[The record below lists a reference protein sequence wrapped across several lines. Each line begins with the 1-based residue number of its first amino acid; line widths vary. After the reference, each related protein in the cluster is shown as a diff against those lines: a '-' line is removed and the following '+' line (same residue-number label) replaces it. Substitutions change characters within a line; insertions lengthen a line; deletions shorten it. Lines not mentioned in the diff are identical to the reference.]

1 MHKFVLSVF
10 ILVVAVAESCSA
22 QTSPSLSTKPY
33 YSASDLDY
41 IALIPPPP
49 AENSPTGK
57 LDLQA
62 VLDQQKGIT
71 PERIAAIQFEDTKP
85 DVYKVIGDAL
95 GPKFKSENFPFATAF
110 YDKVHAEKGIAI
122 RDTKRK
128 YKKVRPFQYSKDV
141 SDYSHHSGQEAKK
154 ITPTYP
160 GGHCTFA
167 AEAMTLMGMMLPEK
181 SEALAARSWEYD
193 RDRLAVGATYPSDC
207 EAGHVAAALAVSQM
221 FKNPEFQSDFK
232 AAKAELR
239 KGFDLP

>member
-1 MHKFVLSVF
+1 MLKFVLSVF
-10 ILVVAVAESCSA
+10 ILVVAVTELCFA
-22 QTSPSLSTKPY
+22 QSSPSLSTKPY
-33 YSASDLDY
+33 ISASDVDY
-41 IALIPPPP
+41 IGLIPAPP

-95 GPKFKSENFPFATAF
+95 GPRFKSENFPFATAF
-110 YDKVHAEKGIAI
+110 FDKVHAEKGIAI
-122 RDTKRK
+122 RDVKRK

-141 SDYSHHSGQEAKK
+141 SDYSHHSGQSAKK

-167 AEAMTLMGMMLPEK
+167 AEAMTLMDMMLPEK
-181 SEALAARSWEYD
+181 RDALSARSWEYD

-207 EAGHVAAALAVSQM
+207 EAGHIAASLAVSQM
-221 FKNPEFQSDFK
+221 LKNPEFQSDFE

-239 KGFDLP
+239 KGLDLP

>member
-1 MHKFVLSVF
+1 MRKFVLTVF
-10 ILVVAVAESCSA
+10 IFVVADAGLCVAQSSA
-22 QTSPSLSTKPY
+22 SLSTKPY
-33 YSASDLDY
+33 ISASDLDY
-41 IALIPPPP
+41 VALIPAPP

-95 GPKFKSENFPFATAF
+95 GPKFKSESFPFATAF
-110 YDKVHAEKGIAI
+110 FDKVHAEKGIAI
-122 RDTKRK
+122 REAKRK
-128 YKKVRPFQYSKDV
+128 YKRRRPFQYSKDV
-141 SDYSHHSGQEAKK
+141 SDYSHHSGQSAKK

-167 AEAMTLMGMMLPEK
+167 AEAMTLMDMMVPEK
-181 SEALAARSWEYD
+181 REALSARSWEYD

-221 FKNPEFQSDFK
+221 LKNPEFQSDFQ
-232 AAKAELR
+232 AAKSELR
-239 KGFDLP
+239 KGLDLP